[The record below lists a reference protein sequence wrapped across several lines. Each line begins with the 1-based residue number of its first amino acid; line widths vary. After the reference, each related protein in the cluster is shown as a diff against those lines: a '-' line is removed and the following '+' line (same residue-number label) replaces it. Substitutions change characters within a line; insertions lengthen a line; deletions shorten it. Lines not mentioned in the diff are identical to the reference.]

1 MLRFAALFLLTFF
14 SPAHAQLTNDAR
26 PSLLFSREDIPTL
39 RERIQRPPY
48 DAWWS
53 TVLTRAQNGL
63 PDGAP
68 ERTKARLAKTLAF
81 AYLMTDEKAWAQQ
94 ALAIM
99 RNTRFPPRGGDM
111 GQPHNEGELVAHY
124 ALAYDMLHSYAEAN
138 DPSSLREIRS
148 ILAEEAQR
156 IEAGIV
162 VAEIDLGLR
171 SQGYAWTKRR
181 IWTIGTSAPTAVWA

>member
-1 MLRFAALFLLTFF
+1 MLRFAALFLLTFL
-14 SPAHAQLTNDAR
+14 SPVYAQLTDDAR

-63 PDGAP
+63 PDSAP

-81 AYLMTDEKAWAQQ
+81 VYLMTDEETWAQQ

-99 RNTRFPPRGGDM
+99 RDTRFPPRGGDM

-124 ALAYDMLHSYAEAN
+124 ALACFSLQGPCGHADDSHA
-138 DPSSLREIRS
+138 PSTSIRKTPRTRRTVSLAPG
-148 ILAEEAQR
+148 LAVR
-156 IEAGIV
+156 H
-162 VAEIDLGLR
+162 
-171 SQGYAWTKRR
+171 
-181 IWTIGTSAPTAVWA
+181 

>member
-14 SPAHAQLTNDAR
+14 SPAYAQLTNDAR

-81 AYLMTDEKAWAQQ
+81 AY
-94 ALAIM
+94 
-99 RNTRFPPRGGDM
+99 R
-111 GQPHNEGELVAHY
+111 
-124 ALAYDMLHSYAEAN
+124 
-138 DPSSLREIRS
+138 SLREAVNPSPAALR
-148 ILAEEAQR
+148 LAVEAQPAQVR
-156 IEAGIV
+156 VLKCRG
-162 VAEIDLGLR
+162 GLAPV
-171 SQGYAWTKRR
+171 QP
-181 IWTIGTSAPTAVWA
+181 ISAVGWQ